1 MSRQEHWEAVYA
13 AKEPSQVSW
22 FRPHLDRSVAWIE
35 GLGLDSGAHIVDVGA
50 GASTLVDDLLARGFV
65 RISALDLSAQAL
77 ARSQARLGEEA
88 ADRVRWIVGDA
99 TEALL
104 EADSVDLWHDRAVFH
119 FLTEEA
125 QRAAYVAQLA
135 RALRVGGVV
144 ILATFAPDGPERCS
158 GLPVARHSV
167 ASLREALGPAFVLL
181 DEAREV
187 HETPWGSPQVFT
199 YAMFRRGGV

>member
-1 MSRQEHWEAVYA
+1 MSRQDHWEAVYA
-13 AKEPSQVSW
+13 AKEPEQVSW
-22 FRPHLDRSVAWIE
+22 YKPRLDRSLGWIE
-35 GLGLDSGAHIVDVGA
+35 GLGLEAGAHVVDVGA
-50 GASTLVDDLLARGFV
+50 GASTLVDDLLARGFGRV
-65 RISALDLSAQAL
+65 SAVDLSGQAL
-77 ARSQARLGEEA
+77 GRSQARLGEEA
-88 ADRVRWIVGDA
+88 ARRVRWIVGDA

-125 QRAAYVAQLA
+125 QRAAYVSQLS

-167 ASLREALGPAFVLL
+167 ASLREALGPGYVLL

-187 HETPWGSPQVFT
+187 HETPWGSPQAFT
-199 YAMFRRGGV
+199 YAMFRRLAS